1 MAAFLAVLGLLAA
14 TASASPASDATAAS
28 PLAVAGSTSE
38 PAAHPI
44 AASMYANLIT
54 TRMGGLTPEEIALL
68 MSMLDD
74 NGDGE
79 LTCASQSCESL
90 AQRRFTPTCLL
101 IAGAALRT
109 ARHAPRLAPSS
120 CLNLLRLWGCC
131 SA

>member
-1 MAAFLAVLGLLAA
+1 MASLAGDALAVAA
-14 TASASPASDATAAS
+14 SSPRTAIKAAS
-28 PLAVAGSTSE
+28 PLVVAGSTSE

>member
-28 PLAVAGSTSE
+28 PLVAGSTSE

-79 LTCASQSCESL
+79 LTCASQS
-90 AQRRFTPTCLL
+90 
-101 IAGAALRT
+101 
-109 ARHAPRLAPSS
+109 
-120 CLNLLRLWGCC
+120 
-131 SA
+131 